1 MKALITAAGQG
12 KRSGLD
18 GRMRK
23 EMLPI
28 YTVRDGRIVL
38 RPVLDCVIYG
48 FLKDGIKEIYLILD
62 WEDRFTREYIE
73 REYPDVTI
81 IYQGERRG
89 FGRAVLLAK
98 DYIGQ
103 ESFILNAGDGIVLE
117 PAHIKSV
124 RMRMER
130 NPDMNILTL
139 MQVDNPQRYGVASVK
154 IAGKD
159 IRVTKVVEKPSA
171 PESNYALCAFYA
183 LVPEIFDYLADQHSE
198 EVELTPAIQGTI
210 EAGKETIALLVD
222 KKDWISVGLAT
233 EYINILRRSLERCD
247 TS

>member
-1 MKALITAAGQG
+1 
-12 KRSGLD
+12 
-18 GRMRK
+18 
-23 EMLPI
+23 
-28 YTVRDGRIVL
+28 
-38 RPVLDCVIYG
+38 
-48 FLKDGIKEIYLILD
+48 
-62 WEDRFTREYIE
+62 
-73 REYPDVTI
+73 
-81 IYQGERRG
+81 
-89 FGRAVLLAK
+89 
-98 DYIGQ
+98 
-103 ESFILNAGDGIVLE
+103 
-117 PAHIKSV
+117 
-124 RMRMER
+124 MER

-210 EAGKETIALLVD
+210 EAGKETTALLVD